1 MADVE
6 NIFDD
11 DFFGDI
17 VDTPKEGM
25 EQYKKRE
32 CLKGV
37 MDKGKGYLLGQKWTQ
52 ERVEKASDE
61 IINKTYTEY
70 KQREIT

>member
-32 CLKGV
+32 CLKGA
-37 MDKGKGYLLGQKWTQ
+37 MD
-52 ERVEKASDE
+52 
-61 IINKTYTEY
+61 
-70 KQREIT
+70 